1 MEKISYSIVRKNPK
15 RKSCKWHG
23 RIRQDGREKLVALN
37 TQDKAEADR
46 WLARQKYLYGEY
58 LAGNVQLSE
67 ILTVDSTPVLA
78 QKRASTAVLSLR
90 DCLDGWEQKRRL
102 EAKRETTIATYG
114 RALRILVDPAMPVTD
129 FGPEQV
135 KAVMASKAGLK
146 PATRRFYSKALLS
159 FCDFLRTEYGCVGL
173 CEAIPKVKVDDTA
186 RPFWTRAEMQRIIS
200 CVQCKDKEQE
210 EQYKDYFTIMAA
222 IGSRCSETYLLR
234 WEDYIGASLRFKAA
248 NTKSRKERVVP
259 VPRSVQERLARRVQ
273 ASGPMFPALPG
284 TQASW
289 YAVLKSAMRRA
300 GVKEGGL
307 HTFRKTVSTLL
318 YQECDDIKA
327 VSQILGHSAA
337 VALEVYQKTRGAEEL
352 RRIVDKD
359 LPKW

>member
-23 RIRQDGREKLVALN
+23 RIRQGGREKLVALN

-90 DCLDGWEQKRRL
+90 DCLDGWEQKRRM

-114 RALRILVDPAMPVTD
+114 RALRIMVDPAMPVTD

-135 KAVMASKAGLK
+135 KAIMASKAGLK

-173 CEAIPKVKVDDTA
+173 CEALPKVKVDEAPRSYWTPNEMATILLEIESDTA
-186 RPFWTRAEMQRIIS
+186 EKTI
-200 CVQCKDKEQE
+200 
-210 EQYKDYFTIMAA
+210 QYRQYFTLMSQV
-222 IGSRCSETYLLR
+222 GSRQGETGKITWADVFDDGHGNGCIRFRGETTKARVGRTVPISFELWAEL
-234 WEDYIGASLRFKAA
+234 EDRRGRPDGLVFDAISDCQATRYYVLQKALKKLGLTGNLHKWRHSVSMA
-248 NTKSRKERVVP
+248 MYSKSK
-259 VPRSVQERLARRVQ
+259 
-273 ASGPMFPALPG
+273 
-284 TQASW
+284 
-289 YAVLKSAMRRA
+289 
-300 GVKEGGL
+300 
-307 HTFRKTVSTLL
+307 
-318 YQECDDIKA
+318 DIKA
-327 VSQILGHSAA
+327 CSQLLGHSAA
-337 VALEVYQKTRGAEEL
+337 VAMKYYLEARSLEEL
-352 RRIVDKD
+352 RELVED
-359 LPKW
+359 

>member
-1 MEKISYSIVRKNPK
+1 VRKNPK

-23 RIRQDGREKLVALN
+23 RIRQGGREKLVALN

-90 DCLDGWEQKRRL
+90 DCLDGWEQKRRM

-114 RALRILVDPAMPVTD
+114 RALRIMVDPAMPVTD

-135 KAVMASKAGLK
+135 KAIMASKAGLK

-173 CEAIPKVKVDDTA
+173 CEALPKVKVDEAPRSYWTPNEMATILLEIESDTA
-186 RPFWTRAEMQRIIS
+186 EKTI
-200 CVQCKDKEQE
+200 
-210 EQYKDYFTIMAA
+210 QYRQYFTLMSQV
-222 IGSRCSETYLLR
+222 GSRQGETGKITWADVFDDGHGNGCVRFRGETTKARVGRTVPISFELWAELEDRRGRPDGLVFDAISDCQATRYYVLQKALR
-234 WEDYIGASLRFKAA
+234 KLGLTGNLHKWRHSVSMAMYS
-248 NTKSRKERVVP
+248 KSK
-259 VPRSVQERLARRVQ
+259 
-273 ASGPMFPALPG
+273 
-284 TQASW
+284 
-289 YAVLKSAMRRA
+289 
-300 GVKEGGL
+300 
-307 HTFRKTVSTLL
+307 
-318 YQECDDIKA
+318 DIKA
-327 VSQILGHSAA
+327 CSQLLGHSAA
-337 VALEVYQKTRGAEEL
+337 VAMKYYLEARSLEEL
-352 RRIVDKD
+352 RELVED
-359 LPKW
+359 